1 MILAATLIP
10 RPRVVRLE
18 RIKRIRG
25 WAGVVAL
32 TASLGVA
39 GSLAGRSWISDSG
52 GVSMSALLAAEQRF
66 NDLTNQRDALNAR
79 AASQAATLRAA
90 TAVSGHADWSILL
103 AYIAKLGAG
112 RITLD
117 HLTLEPVVPAGKPGG
132 SGDAGGAGGAGGA
145 EPAGAPE
152 GGQTDRGETGYNLR
166 IRGVG
171 RSQQDVASFVLGL
184 DRSGVFASTRL
195 EKSGG
200 KRSDSGVAFSVAC
213 EIRPRGHT
221 PGSAGRDKGAGG

>member
-18 RIKRIRG
+18 RIKRIRF
-25 WAGVVAL
+25 WVGVVVL
-32 TASLGVA
+32 TASLGIA
-39 GSLAGRSWISDSG
+39 GTLAGRSWVSDSG
-52 GVSMSALLAAEQRF
+52 GVSTSSLLAAQQRL
-66 NDLTNQRDALNAR
+66 NDLTSQRDALNAR

-117 HLTLEPVVPAGKPGG
+117 HMTLEPVSNSDG
-132 SGDAGGAGGAGGA
+132 
-145 EPAGAPE
+145 ENPAGAPE
-152 GGQTDRGETGYNLR
+152 VEKPAQHMERYDLR
-166 IRGVG
+166 IHGVG
-171 RSQQDVASFVLGL
+171 NSQQDVAAFVLGL
-184 DRSGVFASTRL
+184 DRSGVFTSTRL

-200 KRSDSGVAFSVAC
+200 ERADAGVAFSVAC
-213 EIRPRGHT
+213 EIRPRT
-221 PGSAGRDKGAGG
+221 REPSATGPDQGKGAGG